1 MGHHIGDT
9 RLSLPKILTIGPHS
23 EEGGRV
29 TTFELFFDLVF
40 VFSFTQVSR
49 LMAERHDAL
58 GVLQGILVFAMLWEL
73 WVAFGWLSN
82 QARADRGLIRVGLIL
97 AAILIFLLAVTVPE
111 AFPEPGNGP
120 AIPFVLLACY
130 FACRLIHATLYLKA
144 SAGDPELRRQV
155 LRTAFLPMV
164 PAALVFAT
172 GALIGAPWQTWIW
185 LAAFVIDIVFVYATS
200 RSTGWKVHSA
210 SYWSERFALIVILGL
225 GESVVAL
232 GVGAVRVEI
241 DLMLVAAIA
250 LTVVLAFAFWW
261 AYFERMQPASEH
273 LLERARGAE
282 RTRLATDAY
291 TFLHLP
297 MMLGIIVTALGIE
310 IATSHVS
317 DAEHDFGWFGAIALC
332 GGGALFFAGTGF
344 YWRRMSGWWPWTR
357 LGSGVVLLAV
367 IPVAAA
373 VSALSALAG
382 AVVLVLV
389 LLVAEELLDRWWRD
403 RATAAPVSA
412 ESEAGA

>member
-9 RLSLPKILTIGPHS
+9 RLSLPRLLAIGPHS

-49 LMAERHDAL
+49 LMAEGHDAL
-58 GVLQGILVFAMLWEL
+58 SVIQGLLVFALLWEL
-73 WVAFGWLSN
+73 WVSFGWLSN
-82 QARADRGLIRVGLIL
+82 QARADTGLIRVGLIV
-97 AAILIFLLAVTVPE
+97 ASILIFLLAVTIPG
-111 AFPEPGNGP
+111 AFPETGGSAALPL
-120 AIPFVLLACY
+120 VLLAAY
-130 FACRLIHATLYLKA
+130 FACRLIHGVLYLKA
-144 SAGDPELRRQV
+144 AGDDTELRTQV
-155 LRTAFLPMV
+155 LRSAFLPLV
-164 PAALVFAT
+164 PVAVLFVA

-185 LAAFVIDIVFVYATS
+185 LAGFVADIVFVYALS
-200 RSTGWKVHSA
+200 IGPGWRVHSA

-232 GVGAVRVEI
+232 GVGAVRVEV
-241 DLMLVAAIA
+241 DLPLVAAIA

-273 LLERARGAE
+273 LLEATRGAE

-297 MMLGIIVTALGIE
+297 IMAGIIVTALGIE
-310 IATSHVS
+310 VATSHVT
-317 DAEHDFGWFGAIALC
+317 DFEHGIGWFGAIALSA
-332 GGGALFFAGTGF
+332 GAALFFASTGF

-357 LGSGVVLLAV
+357 MGSGVILLAV
-367 IPVAAA
+367 IPLIAALPALIALAA
-373 VSALSALAG
+373 VTALVIA
-382 AVVLVLV
+382 
-389 LLVAEELLDRWWRD
+389 LLVTEELLDRWWRS
-403 RATAAPVSA
+403 RAVSA
-412 ESEAGA
+412 ESESAA